1 MQEEK
6 LLSTNR
12 MYSGRVLKLDLDTVL
27 LPNGRTT
34 ELEILRHPG
43 ASAIVPLKEDGRVV
57 LIRQL
62 RHAAGGFIYEIPAG
76 KLDPQED
83 PRDCAVRELEEEVGY
98 RAGFLELLTS
108 IWTAPGFTDEV
119 IHIFQGTNLE
129 KGIQALDQDEVLEIV
144 EFWKSLNGRLKRQ
157 WPESKTPRFAMPKL
171 SLVFKWY
178 SRGKNPRR
186 HNQGSLRR
194 LLPRVRSLG
203 YQPHL
208 VAE

>member
-144 EFWKSLNGRLKRQ
+144 EWPLEEAMARIQDATIRDAKTIIGLQMVFGRKK
-157 WPESKTPRFAMPKL
+157 SKTA
-171 SLVFKWY
+171 
-178 SRGKNPRR
+178 
-186 HNQGSLRR
+186 
-194 LLPRVRSLG
+194 
-203 YQPHL
+203 
-208 VAE
+208 